1 MLATYLLWKG
11 TDAIHTTHFP
21 EGHLLRDADIAK
33 IAIEE
38 NRIIVTKD
46 SDFPDSF
53 FLKGPPPR
61 IVYLRLGNI
70 RNRELTAF
78 LETRWS
84 ILDDLLTQDLGMLVI
99 GREQFISY

>member
-1 MLATYLLWKG
+1 MLATYLRWKG
-11 TDAIHTTHFP
+11 FDAIHTTHFP
-21 EGHLLRDADIAK
+21 EGHLLQDADIDK
-33 IAIEE
+33 IATEE

-61 IVYLRLGNI
+61 LVYLRLGNL

-84 ILDDLLTQDLGMLVI
+84 MIGDLLAQDSGMLVLS
-99 GREQFISY
+99 REQLISY

>member
-1 MLATYLLWKG
+1 MLATYLRWKG
-11 TDAIHTTHFP
+11 FDATHTTHFP
-21 EGHLLRDADIAK
+21 EGHLLQDADIAK
-33 IAIEE
+33 IATEE

-53 FLKGPPPR
+53 FLKGAPPR
-61 IVYLRLGNI
+61 IIHLRLGNL

-84 ILDDLLTQDLGMLVI
+84 MIQDLLDQDSKMLVLSQ
-99 GREQFISY
+99 EQLISY

>member
-1 MLATYLLWKG
+1 MLATYLRWKG
-11 TDAIHTTHFP
+11 FDAIHTTHFP
-21 EGHLLRDADIAK
+21 EGHLLQDADITK
-33 IAIEE
+33 ITIEE
-38 NRIIVTKD
+38 DRIIVTKD

-84 ILDDLLTQDLGMLVI
+84 VIEGLLAEGAGMLVLS
-99 GREQFISY
+99 RDQLVSY